1 MVHPFMFLVDLFD
14 VNGRVVYK
22 QINKSVKGINMI
34 EVDKSMINQPGVMFY
49 EIIIDDVRMM
59 DKMILLN

>member
-1 MVHPFMFLVDLFD
+1 
-14 VNGRVVYK
+14 
-22 QINKSVKGINMI
+22 MI